1 MSQLIHYTLCPVC
14 GSASI
19 EEVMSAEDFTVSHE
33 TFAIWECTVCTLRF
47 TQNIPQPESIGR
59 YYQSDAYVSHSDTQK
74 GLVNRLY
81 HLVRNHTIQGKI
93 KMIQRATGK
102 EKGRLLDVGAGTG
115 VFAQSMQAAGWE
127 VTGLEPDPTAR
138 KKAMEKSGMNLR
150 PSEDLYVLE
159 EASFDAITL
168 WHVLEHVHDLQ
179 GYLKQFLRLL
189 SLDGKLIIAVPNYTS
204 KDATIYQEYWAAY
217 DVPRHLY
224 HFSPQSM
231 ELLAVKIGFR
241 LEKWQPM
248 WFDSFYVSLLSGQYR
263 KDGMNLLRAG
273 CNGLLS
279 NLVALFNKKRGSSL
293 IYQLAKN

>member
-1 MSQLIHYTLCPVC
+1 MSQLIHYTHCPGC
-14 GSASI
+14 GSDSI
-19 EEVMSAEDFTVSHE
+19 AEVWKAADYTVSHE
-33 TFAIWECTVCTLRF
+33 IFVIWHCATCTLRF
-47 TQNIPQPESIGR
+47 TQNIPHSEGIGR

-93 KMIQRATGK
+93 KLIQKATGK
-102 EKGRLLDVGAGTG
+102 DKGRLLDVGAGTG
-115 VFAQSMQAAGWE
+115 VFAHAMQQAGWE

-138 KKAMEKSGMNLR
+138 ARAQEKSGMILR
-150 PSEDLYVLE
+150 PTEDLYVLGNV
-159 EASFDAITL
+159 AYDAITL

-179 GYLKQFLRLL
+179 GYLKQFHQLL
-189 SLDGKLIIAVPNYTS
+189 SKDGKLVIAVPNYTS
-204 KDATIYQEYWAAY
+204 KDASMYKEFWAAY

-231 ELLAVKIGFR
+231 EMLADKNGFR

-263 KDGMNLLRAG
+263 KDGWNLLRAG
-273 CNGLLS
+273 FNGLLS
-279 NLVALFNKKRGSSL
+279 NLAALFNSKRGSSL
-293 IYQLAKN
+293 IYQLSKK